1 MQVNNTS
8 LMDGMG
14 EFQAVYWMSF
24 NRKFCVQWDRQTESF
39 NVWCTDEQCAG
50 KVNVAQYV
58 YVLTKQPVLVAK
70 ETLAWTRGGRE
81 DALSIDS
88 RWNFHIGLYSKRRVN
103 AAGEGGMM
111 RHPPCQQLGRH
122 LTFKAVLMTLP
133 SDWPVDP
140 VHDFFKYQGSRMWST
155 CRSAFDHYW
164 LPPQES
170 GQLWRLAR
178 PKWGGETPD
187 INIFGQSIATSH
199 GLTPNGGLVRE
210 ISLFQGNLGWWNIK
224 IWPDIYIYIYF
235 FIRSNEISCNMI
247 WRCENYDI
255 A

>member
-1 MQVNNTS
+1 MVFFPTFTKTKINKMQVNNTS

-14 EFQAVYWMSF
+14 EFQAAYWMSF
-24 NRKFCVQWDRQTESF
+24 DRNFCVRWDRQTESF

-50 KVNVAQYV
+50 RMLRNMYMCD

-70 ETLAWTRGGRE
+70 ETLAWTRQGGR
-81 DALSIDS
+81 
-88 RWNFHIGLYSKRRVN
+88 
-103 AAGEGGMM
+103 M
-111 RHPPCQQLGRH
+111 PCQLTRDEASISVYIVRDGWMPQEREGWCGIH
-122 LTFKAVLMTLP
+122 LANSLVDIWPFKAVLMTLP

-178 PKWGGETPD
+178 PKWGSQTLH
-187 INIFGQSIATSH
+187 N
-199 GLTPNGGLVRE
+199 
-210 ISLFQGNLGWWNIK
+210 NLC
-224 IWPDIYIYIYF
+224 IYIYIFLDPMKYPVVVSNMF
-235 FIRSNEISCNMI
+235 FFTLTWGRFPI
-247 WRCENYDI
+247 WLIFVQRVETTN
-255 A
+255 

>member
-1 MQVNNTS
+1 MVWVSFRQCIEWVSTKNFACSEIGRLKASMSGARMNSVQGECCAICVCVDKTACFGCKGNT
-8 LMDGMG
+8 
-14 EFQAVYWMSF
+14 
-24 NRKFCVQWDRQTESF
+24 CVDT
-39 NVWCTDEQCAG
+39 A
-50 KVNVAQYV
+50 
-58 YVLTKQPVLVAK
+58 
-70 ETLAWTRGGRE
+70 GRE

-88 RWNFHIGLYSKRRVN
+88 RWSFHIGLYSKRRVN

-164 LPPQES
+164 LPPLES

-178 PKWGGETPD
+178 PKWGSETLH

-199 GLTPNGGLVRE
+199 DLTPNGGLVRE
-210 ISLFQGNLGWWNIK
+210 IPLFQGNLGWWNII
-224 IWPDIYIYIYF
+224 IWPDIYIYIFMYSYRYIYIYIYLF
-235 FIRSNEISCNMI
+235 
-247 WRCENYDI
+247 W
-255 A
+255 